1 MEIILFSR
9 LLRRGNRLAVPDFCF
24 PGILPRAAKVKTV
37 LTEIVGLWYVHDIR
51 TTSRRKMSDRL
62 RGLVSLGIAVTC
74 FTVPA
79 FAGIPAIP
87 EPSTMVLVGLGAV
100 GIIAVRQFRA
110 RSKKQ

>member
-1 MEIILFSR
+1 MKTFMSMFALT
-9 LLRRGNRLAVPDFCF
+9 LVLA
-24 PGILPRAAKVKTV
+24 
-37 LTEIVGLWYVHDIR
+37 
-51 TTSRRKMSDRL
+51 
-62 RGLVSLGIAVTC
+62 